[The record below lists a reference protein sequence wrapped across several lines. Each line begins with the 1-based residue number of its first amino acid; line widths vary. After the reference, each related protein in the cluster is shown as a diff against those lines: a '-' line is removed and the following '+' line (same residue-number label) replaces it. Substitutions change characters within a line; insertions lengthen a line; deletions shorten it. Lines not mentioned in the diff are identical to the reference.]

1 MALAPFETDDD
12 TYTSSITMD
21 ASTVGDTT
29 VTVAVHAPRE
39 REPDILTTIY
49 EHGDAIGFK
58 PFYDKAN
65 DYEYPVRREFTEGVL
80 RNASARIVAF
90 SHRHLRD
97 GNQDTQQV
105 EAVHSAIHVH
115 DLLEEVTEL
124 PVVIVDGNEQQA
136 EPFVKALSG
145 LREDRV
151 PVAHCLQSE
160 YYYPT
165 ALLADLT
172 SNYLAHRAEEL
183 GATLLGDDLIVPA
196 PRAKQVRGDDWG
208 VAINATYEHAIDY
221 SPLSLPGLQGETV
234 RERIN
239 CWFQGVVA
247 TDSGVDRPMSDSLTR
262 VAGALRRHGH
272 SDLATVLEDL

>member
-1 MALAPFETDDD
+1 MALAPFETGVD
-12 TYTSSITMD
+12 TYTASITMD

-39 REPDILTTIY
+39 REPDVLTTIY

-65 DYEYPVRREFTEGVL
+65 DYEYPVRREFTEAVL
-80 RNASARIVAF
+80 RDASARLVAF
-90 SHRHLRD
+90 AHRYSRD
-97 GNQDTQQV
+97 GNQDTQQI

-145 LREDRV
+145 LRDDSV

-160 YYYPT
+160 FYYPT
-165 ALLADLT
+165 ALLADLA
-172 SNYLAHRAEEL
+172 SNYLAHRIEEL
-183 GATLLGDDLIVPA
+183 ATMTPGEDLVVPA
-196 PRAKQVRGDDWG
+196 PRAKQVRSDDWG
-208 VAINATYEHAIDY
+208 VAINATYEQTVNY
-221 SPLSLPGLQGETV
+221 SPLSLPGLRGDTV

-239 CWFQGVVA
+239 CWYQGAVA
-247 TDSGVDRPMSDSLTR
+247 TDVGVDRPMSDSLNR
-262 VAGALRRHGH
+262 VIGTLRRQGY
-272 SDLATVLEDL
+272 DELANVLEDL